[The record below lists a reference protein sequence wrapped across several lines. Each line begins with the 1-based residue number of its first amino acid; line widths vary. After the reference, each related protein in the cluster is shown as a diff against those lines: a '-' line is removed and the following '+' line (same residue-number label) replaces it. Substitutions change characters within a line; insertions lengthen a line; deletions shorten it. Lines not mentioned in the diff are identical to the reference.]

1 MARVISWWRAFRE
14 TLPGQV
20 VLAAVYAAMLVLVL
34 ICFTGNGTF
43 LYELG

>member
-1 MARVISWWRAFRE
+1 MARVIAWWRDFRE

-20 VLAAVYAAMLVLVL
+20 VLAAAYAAMLALVLV
-34 ICFTGNGTF
+34 CFTGNGTF